1 MMCCLPCIVID
12 RRTDTAA
19 FSHGPIV
26 MTDPIKTD
34 HRSSLLRRIAGWW
47 RSAHVADDGEAAERD
62 AGVNKAQP
70 RTLAGKWPA
79 AANPLRLGHLRCG
92 AIDSTDADRMT
103 VVR

>member
-1 MMCCLPCIVID
+1 
-12 RRTDTAA
+12 
-19 FSHGPIV
+19 
-26 MTDPIKTD
+26 
-34 HRSSLLRRIAGWW
+34 
-47 RSAHVADDGEAAERD
+47 
-62 AGVNKAQP
+62 VNKAQP